1 MNVKKSLGLWILAV
15 AVAICAGVVS
25 ENSLNQNATKNVSE
39 LTEDNKNFA
48 NRSQENLTKEKPYI
62 ENNDI
67 VNIGSITSDLKGKT
81 ITTNGIVSGMTEK
94 MI

>member
-1 MNVKKSLGLWILAV
+1 MKKSLGLWILAV
-15 AVAICAGVVS
+15 AVAICAGVVY